1 MEAYLDMGQYIIE
14 KYYAKVTRYSN
25 REEMR
30 TRLGGEFVKRA
41 LEPNIFETESEA
53 LGLLK

>member
-41 LEPNIFETESEA
+41 LEPNIFETES
-53 LGLLK
+53 